1 MCVAN
6 TCQIGLTVVYEA
18 EVRLFLLCIRFT
30 SSGFSTLLTCVCVCV
45 RIFCRYPGYHEPHAP
60 YAVTKQYWHVIA
72 ARLAFVFV
80 FQYIVYA
87 CTKFVA
93 WLVPD
98 RPKLLELKIKRE
110 EFLAKESLQQRGVDD
125 IDDGDLAVVA

>member
-1 MCVAN
+1 MCVFA
-6 TCQIGLTVVYEA
+6 
-18 EVRLFLLCIRFT
+18 FF
-30 SSGFSTLLTCVCVCV
+30 
-45 RIFCRYPGYHEPHAP
+45 FCRYPGYHEPHSP

-80 FQYIVYA
+80 FQYVVYA

-110 EFLAKESLQQRGVDD
+110 EFLAKESLQQRGVED
-125 IDDGDLAVVA
+125 IDDGDLAVVT

>member
-1 MCVAN
+1 MEWGLADFEITITNFVYIVWIFNVAH
-6 TCQIGLTVVYEA
+6 L
-18 EVRLFLLCIRFT
+18 
-30 SSGFSTLLTCVCVCV
+30 CVCAYFF
-45 RIFCRYPGYHEPHAP
+45 FCRYPGYHEPHAP

-80 FQYIVYA
+80 FQYVVYA

-110 EFLAKESLQQRGVDD
+110 EFLAKESLQQRGVED
-125 IDDGDLAVVA
+125 IDDGDLAVVT

>member
-1 MCVAN
+1 M
-6 TCQIGLTVVYEA
+6 
-18 EVRLFLLCIRFT
+18 
-30 SSGFSTLLTCVCVCV
+30 CVCVCAY
-45 RIFCRYPGYHEPHAP
+45 FFSRYPGYHEPHAP
-60 YAVTKQYWHVIA
+60 YTVTKQYWHVIA

-80 FQYIVYA
+80 FQYVVYA

-110 EFLAKESLQQRGVDD
+110 EFLAKESLQQRGVED

>member
-1 MCVAN
+1 MTLQNKAN
-6 TCQIGLTVVYEA
+6 KF
-18 EVRLFLLCIRFT
+18 LFTFNVWLNNVNNFV
-30 SSGFSTLLTCVCVCV
+30 S
-45 RIFCRYPGYHEPHAP
+45 CRYPGYHEPHAP
-60 YAVTKQYWHVIA
+60 YEVTKQYWHVIA

-110 EFLAKESLQQRGVDD
+110 EFLAKEALQQRGVEE
-125 IDDGDLAVVA
+125 IDADLAVVA